1 MISVQHSRGFTR
13 PGQRGIAL
21 FLTLLMT
28 GVLVIVVT
36 ALLGNARGGSVFS
49 QDFHAKRAAYL
60 AAESGVSVL
69 QQRLSDNPTYN
80 STVTSEATP
89 FETGSYSYRFN
100 SSNCINNLEGTT
112 PVAGPYGEVPAG
124 SAYIKVTGEALG
136 HKETIECMLGRK
148 DSDFIAAAAVA
159 SGKVFLDGDVVIE
172 GRHSNGLMTQT
183 SADIIS
189 NYNKDTWS
197 GHRPLHYIQES
208 GEQAKIDGVVR
219 SASPSAGAIS
229 PDLVAAANRAV
240 TNQNPVPLRNVDV
253 KSLVDAKSSVNRVP
267 PATSTTLDQ
276 IYYKNGDYVVPG
288 DLTLD
293 DGELYVKGDL
303 TVVGSIKGRGSVY
316 VDGDTIF
323 SGDSAVSSKEDGIA
337 LYASGNVS
345 LTGFNGS
352 TYMEAITL
360 SAGGNYNLQ
369 WRQTKDDFA
378 LLASYIGSGNEAR
391 FAVGSSDP
399 NTFWGSDIGKLLLFM
414 SNNAASHVR
423 HPTLGLGAQE
433 NNLFDLGQ
441 LVDQQPDSPSQ
452 RFMLRKFLLLRGS
465 SVATSYNGSS
475 DNLDGVLGITYSS
488 DEQTET
494 AKIKNFVN
502 NDQLSN
508 GLFNKLVWIK
518 TSRVEGSNQ
527 YAGVTNAEIDKGLI
541 KAANWLQNFE
551 YDKLGSSYFQ
561 GAIYCR
567 GAFYADNEVTLVGSV
582 AVVADPKRADSRPD
596 FHPVSGVTLRP
607 GDLYLGNGTN
617 ITFVSDIAPGA
628 QESAPKVGI
637 SFWLK

>member
-1 MISVQHSRGFTR
+1 MFNFQHSKGLLPRR
-13 PGQRGIAL
+13 QRGIAL

-28 GVLVIVVT
+28 GVLVIIVT

-80 STVTSEATP
+80 STVNSESTP
-89 FETGSYSYRFN
+89 FGTGSYSYRFN
-100 SSNCINNLEGTT
+100 PSNCINNLQGSV

-136 HKETIECMLGRK
+136 HRETIECMLGRK

-159 SGKVFLDGDVVIE
+159 SGKVFLDGNIVVK

-197 GHRPLHYIQES
+197 GHRPLHYVQES
-208 GEQAKIDGVVR
+208 GEQARIDGVVR
-219 SASPSAGAIS
+219 SASPSTAAIS
-229 PDLVAAANRAV
+229 PDLAAAANRAV
-240 TNQNPVPLRNVDV
+240 TNQNPIPLRNVDIQ
-253 KSLVDAKSSVNRVP
+253 SLVAAKSSVNRVP

-276 IYYKNGDYVVPG
+276 VYYKNGDYIVPG

-293 DGELYVKGDL
+293 DGELYLKGNL
-303 TVVGSIKGRGSVY
+303 TVVGSIKGRGSIY
-316 VDGDTIF
+316 VDGDTVF
-323 SGDSAVSSKEDGIA
+323 SGDSSVSSKEDGIA
-337 LYASGNVS
+337 LYTSGNVS

-352 TYMEAITL
+352 AYMEAVTQA
-360 SAGGNYNLQ
+360 AGGNYNAK
-369 WRQTKDDFA
+369 WRQTKDDFS
-378 LLASYIGSGNEAR
+378 LLASYIGSGDPSR
-391 FAVGSSDP
+391 FAVGSTNP
-399 NTFWGSDIGKLLLFM
+399 NAFWGSDVGKLMLYM
-414 SNNAASHVR
+414 SNTAASHVS
-423 HPTLGLGAQE
+423 HPTLGFGAQE
-433 NNLFDLGQ
+433 NSLFELGR
-441 LVDQQPDSPSQ
+441 LIDQQPSSPSQ
-452 RFMLRKFLLLRGS
+452 RFMLQKFLLLRGS
-465 SVATSYNGSS
+465 SFAASYSGSGN
-475 DNLDGVLGITYSS
+475 NLEGVLGITYSS
-488 DEQTET
+488 DLQTET

-502 NDQLSN
+502 NDQLSD

-518 TSRVEGSNQ
+518 TSRVEGSHQ
-527 YAGVTNAEIDKGLI
+527 YPGVTDAEVEKGLV

-582 AVVADPKRADSRPD
+582 AVVADPKTADSRPD
-596 FHPVSGVTLRP
+596 FHPVSGITLRP

-628 QESAPKVGI
+628 QESAPRVGV

>member
-1 MISVQHSRGFTR
+1 MISNQHSRDLSR
-13 PGQRGIAL
+13 PRQRGIAL

-28 GVLVIVVT
+28 GVMVIVIT

-69 QQRLSDNPTYN
+69 QQRLADNPGYN
-80 STVTSEATP
+80 STVNSESTP
-89 FETGSYSYRFN
+89 FETGSYTYRFN
-100 SSNCINNLEGTT
+100 ASHCINNLQGTG

-136 HKETIECMLGRK
+136 HRETIECMLGRK

-159 SGKVFLDGDVVIE
+159 SGKVFLDGNVIVE

-197 GHRPLHYIQES
+197 GHRPLHYVQGA

-229 PDLVAAANRAV
+229 PDLAAAAQKAV
-240 TNQNPVPLRNVDV
+240 TNQNPIPLRNVNV
-253 KSLVDAKSSVNRVP
+253 GSLVAAKSSINRVP
-267 PATSTTLDQ
+267 PAISTTLDQ
-276 IYYKNGDYVVPG
+276 VYYKNGDYTVPG

-293 DGELYVKGDL
+293 DGELYIKGDL
-303 TVVGSIKGRGSVY
+303 TVVGSIKGRGSIY
-316 VDGDTIF
+316 VDGDTVF

-337 LYASGNVS
+337 LYSSGNVS
-345 LTGFNGS
+345 LTGFNGAS
-352 TYMEAITL
+352 YMEAITQA
-360 SAGGNYNLQ
+360 AGADYTDK
-369 WRQTKDDFA
+369 WHQTKDDFA
-378 LLASYIGSGNEAR
+378 LLASYMGSGDPAH

-399 NTFWGSDIGKLLLFM
+399 NTFWGSDVGKLLLYM
-414 SNNAASHVR
+414 SNTAANHVP
-423 HPTLGLGAQE
+423 HPALGLEAQE
-433 NNLFDLGQ
+433 NSLFALGQ
-441 LVDQQPDSPSQ
+441 LIDRQPDSPSQ

-465 SVATSYNGSS
+465 SFATSYNGSS
-475 DNLDGVLGITYSS
+475 NNLDGVLGITYSS
-488 DEQTET
+488 DQQTET
-494 AKIKNFVN
+494 AKIKNFAN
-502 NDQLSN
+502 NDQLSD
-508 GLFNKLVWIK
+508 GLFNKLAWIK
-518 TSRVEGSNQ
+518 TSRVEQSNQ
-527 YAGVTNAEIDKGLI
+527 YSGVTNAELEMGLV
-541 KAANWLQNFE
+541 KAANWLQNYE

-582 AVVADPKRADSRPD
+582 AVVADPKTENSRPD
-596 FHPVSGVTLRP
+596 FQPASGVTLRP

-617 ITFVSDIAPGA
+617 ITFVSDITPGA
-628 QESAPKVGI
+628 QENAPKVGV